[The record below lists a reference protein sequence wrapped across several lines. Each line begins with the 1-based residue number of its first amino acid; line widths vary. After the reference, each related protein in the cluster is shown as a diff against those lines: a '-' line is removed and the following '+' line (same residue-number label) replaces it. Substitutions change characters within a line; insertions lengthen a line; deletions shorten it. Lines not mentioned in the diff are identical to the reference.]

1 MKIEIIP
8 VQNIELSI
16 VNGNTR
22 VIVPGT
28 MDPRKLVVSSF
39 EIKFETNFESYE
51 IDHCECIASSV
62 IKNEN
67 TLLFTAVTQRNHINE
82 FITISVKR
90 KGKKRHH
97 KIRFIR

>member
-1 MKIEIIP
+1 MKIEVIP

-28 MDPRKLVVSSF
+28 LDPRKLIVSSF
-39 EIKFETNFESYE
+39 EIKFENDFESYE
-51 IDHCECIASSV
+51 IDHCDCIASSV
-62 IKNEN
+62 IKDGNK
-67 TLLFTAVTQRNHINE
+67 LLFTVVTQRNQINE
-82 FITISVKR
+82 FITVSVKR
-90 KGKKRHH
+90 KGKNRHH

>member
-39 EIKFETNFESYE
+39 EMLF
-51 IDHCECIASSV
+51 CIPK
-62 IKNEN
+62 ILKNESN
-67 TLLFTAVTQRNHINE
+67 SQQGF
-82 FITISVKR
+82 
-90 KGKKRHH
+90 
-97 KIRFIR
+97 

>member
-8 VQNIELSI
+8 VQNIEFSI
-16 VNGNTR
+16 INGNTR
-22 VIVPGT
+22 VIVPAT
-28 MDPRKLVVSSF
+28 LDPRKLIVSSF
-39 EIKFETNFESYE
+39 EIKFETEFESYE
-51 IDHCECIASSV
+51 IDHCECIALSV
-62 IKNEN
+62 VKNEN